1 MFMCVYICV
10 CVYTYVCAD
19 VCVRVSANSSLSC
32 SKLIGQCATLFRQQK
47 KKKKNSPVTKEAKVV
62 LSEEH
67 FHKERKSF

>member
-1 MFMCVYICV
+1 MYVCV
-10 CVYTYVCAD
+10 CED
-19 VCVRVSANSSLSC
+19 VCVRVPANSSLPC

-47 KKKKNSPVTKEAKVV
+47 RKKNSPVPKEAKVV